1 MSASKRRRFDAA
13 YKAKVALEAIRERET
28 LNQIATR
35 YRVHPN
41 QIGQWRRHLM
51 QRLPELFE
59 RGPDRERA
67 DWQDREA
74 ELYRQIGQ
82 MKVELEWLK
91 KKGLPGFEWVKIDEK
106 SGKINVLGGRKQEF

>member
-1 MSASKRRRFDAA
+1 MSTSKRRRFDAA

-35 YRVHPN
+35 FSVHPN
-41 QIGQWRRHLM
+41 QVGQWRKQLM
-51 QRLPELFE
+51 ERLPELFG
-59 RGPDRERA
+59 RGPDLERA

-91 KKGLPGFEWVKIDEK
+91 KKASL
-106 SGKINVLGGRKQEF
+106 LGN